1 MSLTL
6 FSNFGNTRANIILVV
21 SELAQTP
28 VVHQIITSEDLKSE
42 AVLAQNPCQKVP
54 YLSTPEGS
62 LASTSAILRFLVRKN
77 ADSKLAGT
85 TLHSQVLVD

>member
-28 VVHQIITSEDLKSE
+28 LVHQIITSEDLKSE
-42 AVLAQNPCQKVP
+42 AVLA
-54 YLSTPEGS
+54 
-62 LASTSAILRFLVRKN
+62 
-77 ADSKLAGT
+77 
-85 TLHSQVLVD
+85 